1 LESEASDAATSLIEC
16 LGLVSLAL
24 GMMLLLTFPLFLV
37 QARRT
42 KTVPVL
48 IEILAL
54 AVAIMALTTSA
65 QSVIT
70 RALFDNA
77 NLAEIVDSILP
88 TLILVIC
95 SVVIILAIVLVWR
108 IAMQRDGGAIVA
120 AVILLLFAIAGAG
133 IGYMMLQ
140 GQSGYDDNFNCSDV
154 LGYINDSV
162 LEDLGCTYKF

>member
-1 LESEASDAATSLIEC
+1 
-16 LGLVSLAL
+16 
-24 GMMLLLTFPLFLV
+24 MLLCTFPLFLV

-77 NLAEIVDSILP
+77 NLAEIVDAILP
-88 TLILVIC
+88 TLLLVTC

-108 IAMQRDGGAIVA
+108 IAMQRDGGAMVVA
-120 AVILLLFAIAGAG
+120 VFLLFFAIAGAG
-133 IGYMMLQ
+133 IGYQMLQ

-162 LEDLGCTYKF
+162 LEDLGCAYKF